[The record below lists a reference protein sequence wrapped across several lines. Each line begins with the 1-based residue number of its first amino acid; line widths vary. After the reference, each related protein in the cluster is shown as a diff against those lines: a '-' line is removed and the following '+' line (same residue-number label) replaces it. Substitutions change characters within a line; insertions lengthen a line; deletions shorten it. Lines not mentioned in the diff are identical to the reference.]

1 MDENIEVRE
10 YVDDNGCCVW
20 WIVKIIMMIWI
31 SLKNGFSNVIIE
43 IKEIKSGGYDL
54 DKIVINFGGGVLCFV
69 EEYIKF

>member
-1 MDENIEVRE
+1 
-10 YVDDNGCCVW
+10 
-20 WIVKIIMMIWI
+20 MIWI